1 MFLFHA
7 VLTDYSV
14 GSISAALSFL
24 VCVSPREELR
34 GRNADSFPEQ
44 RLVIEPN
51 YSASLILKY
60 VLSTEAQYISHV
72 LSLSI

>member
-7 VLTDYSV
+7 VHTDY
-14 GSISAALSFL
+14 SAALSFL
-24 VCVSPREELR
+24 VCVPPREELR

-44 RLVIEPN
+44 PRLVIEPN